1 MSTLM
6 AKKMS
11 YYTRIMTKTQGKVVK
26 NIRKFLA
33 QRGISA
39 EKLAFEIDM
48 SKSYL
53 YAFLSGKK
61 GITLESLER
70 IADGLEVDVK
80 QLF

>member
-1 MSTLM
+1 
-6 AKKMS
+6 
-11 YYTRIMTKTQGKVVK
+11 MTKTQTKVVK
-26 NIRKFLA
+26 NIRKYLA

-53 YAFLSGKK
+53 YSFLAGKK

-70 IADGLEVDVK
+70 IAEGLEIDVK
-80 QLF
+80 SLFD

>member
-1 MSTLM
+1 
-6 AKKMS
+6 
-11 YYTRIMTKTQGKVVK
+11 MTKTQTKVVK
-26 NIRKFLA
+26 NIRKLLT

-53 YAFLSGKK
+53 YAFMAGKK

-70 IADGLEVDVK
+70 IAEGLDIDIKNFFE
-80 QLF
+80 